1 MKAVVVYESLWGN
14 TAAIARA
21 IAEGIGPEARDLT
34 TAQASG
40 EAISGADLIV
50 AGAPLI
56 GFRLPTD
63 GMRKSIGRDPKH
75 AQRPPDLSQPS
86 LRSWIAALPKGNGR
100 FAAFE
105 TRFRWSPGSA
115 TRAIAKGL
123 EKTGYHRIAKDQRF
137 IVKGTYGPLADGEVD
152 RAKAW
157 GAEIARLR
165 KAG

>member
-21 IAEGIGPEARDLT
+21 IAEGIGPEARALST
-34 TAQASG
+34 SQASG
-40 EAISGADLIV
+40 EAIASADLIV

-63 GMRKSIGRDPKH
+63 SARKSIGQDRKH

-86 LRSWIAALPKGNGR
+86 LRSWFAALPKGNGR
-100 FAAFE
+100 GAAFE
-105 TRFRWSPGSA
+105 TRMRWSPGSA
-115 TRAIAKGL
+115 TGAISKGL
-123 EKTGYHRIAKDQRF
+123 QGVGYRRIAKDQRF
-137 IVKGTYGPLADGEVD
+137 IVKGTYGPLRDGELE

-157 GAEIARLR
+157 GVELAGLC